1 MPSDNKKVTHA
12 KTNLQLSAFVL
23 VCVTF
28 LLPPSIK
35 GLIKQLKVSHLGGSL
50 LDYSY
55 LLKSFYLINTYFPM
69 NIYFSD
75 HDAVKLR

>member
-35 GLIKQLKVSHLGGSL
+35 GLIKQLKLVTLVEAY
-50 LDYSY
+50 YSY

>member
-35 GLIKQLKVSHLGGSL
+35 GLIKQLKLVTLVEA
-50 LDYSY
+50 Y
-55 LLKSFYLINTYFPM
+55 
-69 NIYFSD
+69 
-75 HDAVKLR
+75 